1 LIDKNTI
8 ASKVWYYRLKMVDAA
23 KALYSNT
30 QMIRLDNI
38 STRITLSPNPAK
50 NIINISTNENI
61 SNAIIKIYNELGV
74 EVLTKKIANLSS
86 SSKLAIP
93 TDNIPSG
100 NYFLSLVNTTDGSI
114 IFKQQISIIK

>member
-1 LIDKNTI
+1 
-8 ASKVWYYRLKMVDAA
+8 
-23 KALYSNT
+23 
-30 QMIRLDNI
+30 MIRLDNI
-38 STRITLSPNPAK
+38 STRISLSPNPAK